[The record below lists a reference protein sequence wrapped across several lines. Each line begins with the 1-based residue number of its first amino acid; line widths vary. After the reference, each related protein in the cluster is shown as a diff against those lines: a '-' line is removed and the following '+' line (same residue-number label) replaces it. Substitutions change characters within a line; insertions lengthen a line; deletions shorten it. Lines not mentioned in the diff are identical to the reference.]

1 MAFIE
6 IFKANLF
13 KNSERFDGN
22 GTPISGGKPNY
33 SNGKISIAT
42 DIPAG
47 TYSISGWQYPDTGNI
62 SITFQR
68 ITQDDGYTPPPQ
80 TTNQEGA
87 DDDTFIIE

>member
-13 KNSERFDGN
+13 KNKERFEGS
-22 GTPISGGKPNY
+22 TPITGGKPNY
-33 SNGKISIAT
+33 SNGKITIAS

-47 TYSISGWQYPDTGNI
+47 TYGISGWQYPDTGNI

-68 ITQDDGYTPPPQ
+68 ITQDDGYTPSPEPI
-80 TTNQEGA
+80 TNQGG